1 MEVAYCQKG
10 DNKIMIK
17 KKIALTLFTT
27 TLGMGFV
34 AAAPLDPTTRLEKV
48 KELFAQY
55 GADTFKILNGLDIG
69 GTSNAGSG
77 SGPIASR
84 ADIAAVIKSDD
95 GNAFIFC
102 VEDGKWA
109 VYPPEPMK
117 IGTSAMTATDANGRP
132 FVETMIKA
140 LRTSE
145 GGKAHHIRYDVTTP
159 DGRIQQRE
167 ATVWKSS
174 HFLSRKNNTGKKFFC
189 GTSVKAVP

>member
-1 MEVAYCQKG
+1 
-10 DNKIMIK
+10 MIK
-17 KKIALTLFTT
+17 KKIALALFTT
-27 TLGMGFV
+27 ALGVGFV
-34 AAAPLDPTTRLEKV
+34 TAAPLDPNTRLEKV

-117 IGTSAMTATDANGRP
+117 IGTNAMTARDASNRP
-132 FVETMIKA
+132 FVQMLIDA
-140 LRTSE
+140 LTRSDT
-145 GGKAHHIRYDVTTP
+145 GKAHHIRYDVTTP

-174 HFLSRKNNTGKKFFC
+174 EFFYNRKNNTGKKFFC